1 MAGTDFRCQNL
12 TSKVGPR
19 AEGVNEHCTS
29 TGLFDVTAFIHGDPK
44 VLLYPTDSDGNL
56 CGSGELEW
64 VPHATWQL

>member
-1 MAGTDFRCQNL
+1 M
-12 TSKVGPR
+12 SKVGPR

-56 CGSGELEW
+56 CGSGELE
-64 VPHATWQL
+64 